1 MITKKIIQTSLNYYP
16 EGLHIPSATDP
27 LIWVKDTDYLL
38 GGYLQDC
45 TDRLSPRTVKTR
57 KNNLK
62 LFMRFLDG
70 KRLTKLTNRDVRRF
84 LNALKTKGTARSTL
98 FLYLTA
104 LRSFFAYL
112 EQYHGIQLPGICDID
127 IEDYPRETWE
137 GKGQDS
143 LTRGEVRRLIEAP
156 DNLRDTLIIAML
168 YYCGFRARE
177 LALLLIENIDIGK
190 RIIEIL
196 GKGDKVRKVPYSPKL
211 DRLIH
216 QWLNKERKSYVSSNS
231 PYFFTSKHGKYLCPV
246 TIHRIVHKYAVK
258 SGIQKVVGKRGN
270 GRAIYRVHP
279 HILRHSYATHAVED
293 DIPLREVQ
301 NMMGHSSM
309 SSTLIYTG
317 ETAAF
322 NSYYK
327 KFKGV

>member
-1 MITKKIIQTSLNYYP
+1 MITKKVIQTSLNYYP
-16 EGLHIPSATDP
+16 GGLHTPSSTDP
-27 LIWVKDTDYLL
+27 LIWVKGTDHLL
-38 GGYLQDC
+38 GEYLQDC
-45 TDRLSPRTVKTR
+45 ADRLSPRTVQTR

-62 LFMRFLDG
+62 IFMRFLDG
-70 KRLTKLTNRDVRRF
+70 KRLTKLTNRDIRRF
-84 LNALKTKGTARSTL
+84 LNAMKKKGTAQSTL
-98 FLYLTA
+98 SLYLTA

-112 EQYHGIQLPGICDID
+112 EQYHGIKLPGICDID

-137 GKGQDS
+137 GKGQDP

-156 DNLRDTLIIAML
+156 CTLRDSLVLAML

-177 LALLLIENIDIGK
+177 LALLLINNVDTERRIVSVIGK
-190 RIIEIL
+190 GNKPRQ
-196 GKGDKVRKVPYSPKL
+196 VPYSPKL
-211 DRLIH
+211 DRPIH
-216 QWLNKERKSYVSSNS
+216 QWLHKERKSYVSSKS
-231 PYFFTSKHGKYLCPV
+231 PYFFPSKHGKHLRPA

-279 HILRHSYATHAVED
+279 HILRHSYATHSVDD

-301 NMMGHSSM
+301 KMMGHSSIT
-309 SSTLIYTG
+309 STLIYTG
-317 ETAAF
+317 EAAAF
-322 NSYYK
+322 NSYYE